1 MALENPSIS
10 SRASKA
16 RSTTSDQTLRVMH
29 PARVS
34 RPALHTE
41 TDEVAV
47 QEALLTGQ
55 G

>member
-1 MALENPSIS
+1 MALEIPSIS
-10 SRASKA
+10 SRANKA
-16 RSTTSDQTLRVMH
+16 RSATPGQTLQVMH

>member
-1 MALENPSIS
+1 MAMENPSIS
-10 SRASKA
+10 SRASKT
-16 RSTTSDQTLRVMH
+16 RSAAPDQTLQVMH
-29 PARVS
+29 PACVS

-41 TDEVAV
+41 TDKPAV

>member
-1 MALENPSIS
+1 MALESPSVS

-16 RSTTSDQTLRVMH
+16 RSATPDQTLQLMH
-29 PARVS
+29 PARFS

>member
-16 RSTTSDQTLRVMH
+16 HSASPGQTLQVMR

-47 QEALLTGQ
+47 QEAQLTGQ